1 MGAGRH
7 DSWIKDR
14 GFDYPRPNNEYRVCI
29 SASYP
34 DFHRATSRV
43 PDDIYRRS
51 AVHHSPGHLNLGN
64 PCLLLEEECT
74 PFAPEGNAISVSQG
88 SKKSGS
94 FSEERHDLYLLR
106 LFPTE
111 TSLTKKL
118 GIKQPLSLHKKWAE
132 MLDYNSKLSPNK
144 SFCYSH
150 FTPMS
155 ILLF

>member
-14 GFDYPRPNNEYRVCI
+14 GLDYPSPNNEYRVCI
-29 SASYP
+29 RASYP

-51 AVHHSPGHLNLGN
+51 VVHHRPGSLNLGN
-64 PCLLLEEECT
+64 PCLLLGEACT
-74 PFAPEGNAISVSQG
+74 PIAPERNAISVSQG
-88 SKKSGS
+88 SKKSCS
-94 FSEERHDLYLLR
+94 FSEDLYLLR

-111 TSLTKKL
+111 TSLTKKS
-118 GIKQPLSLHKKWAE
+118 GIKQPLSLLIKWAE

-144 SFCYSH
+144 SFFYSH